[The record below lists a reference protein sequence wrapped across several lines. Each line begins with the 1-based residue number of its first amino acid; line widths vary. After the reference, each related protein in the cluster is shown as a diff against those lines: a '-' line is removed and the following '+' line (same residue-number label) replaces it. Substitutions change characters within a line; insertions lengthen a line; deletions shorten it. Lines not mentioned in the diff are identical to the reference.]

1 MELSFY
7 GFGLMSIIFTVFTIF
22 SKNPMYSLIFL
33 IASFLSTSG
42 VFFSLGAFFAAAL
55 EVIIYSGAI
64 MVLFVFVI
72 MMFNFKNFTSC
83 STISNISFIKLVA
96 LSIIFLALVLSVF
109 LFLSNLSDK
118 YIYNIIISTHEV
130 GIKLFQDYILII
142 ELVSMLLLTS
152 LIIVFHIGKRK
163 DK

>member
-7 GFGLMSIIFTVFTIF
+7 SFGLMSVIFTIFSIF

-55 EVIIYSGAI
+55 EVIIYAGAI

-72 MMFNFKNFTSC
+72 MMFNFKNSTSC
-83 STISNISFIKLVA
+83 SIAFNLPFVKLIMIIIFFMISFCGLFF
-96 LSIIFLALVLSVF
+96 LLYNLNSQYIFNVVI
-109 LFLSNLSDK
+109 NTRE
-118 YIYNIIISTHEV
+118 I
-130 GIKLFQDYILII
+130 GIKLFQDYVLII
-142 ELVSMLLLTS
+142 ELISMLLLTA
-152 LIIVFHIGKRK
+152 LVVACHIGREKK
-163 DK
+163 

>member
-7 GFGLMSIIFTVFTIF
+7 SFGLMSVIFTIFSIF

-55 EVIIYSGAI
+55 EVIIYAGAI

-72 MMFNFKNFTSC
+72 MMFNFKNSTSC
-83 STISNISFIKLVA
+83 SIAFNLPFVKLIMIITFFMISFCGLFF
-96 LSIIFLALVLSVF
+96 LLYNLNSQYIFNVVI
-109 LFLSNLSDK
+109 NTRE
-118 YIYNIIISTHEV
+118 I
-130 GIKLFQDYILII
+130 GIKLFQDYVLII
-142 ELVSMLLLTS
+142 ELISMLLLTA
-152 LIIVFHIGKRK
+152 LVVACHIGREKK
-163 DK
+163 